1 MKTVFTFFC
10 LGLLFTVS
18 GQNYTPLSQAER
30 DLIGNASDTSMRVLQ
45 LTAHEDSLILKSVS
59 HDIDPEDPSTRTLAQ
74 RMLLS
79 VIKTG
84 GVGIAA
90 PQVGINRR
98 LILVQR
104 FDKVGFPFE
113 VFINPRILWASGL
126 YQSGPEGDL
135 SFEER
140 ADVKRNYIVQIE
152 YENPDGETISEIL
165 EGFTAVIYQHERDH
179 LDGILLTDRAQSF
192 SEENFHEVNSGLY
205 RLTAE

>member
-1 MKTVFTFFC
+1 MKTVFAFFC
-10 LGLLFTVS
+10 IGLLFTIN
-18 GQNYTPLSQAER
+18 GQEYTPLSQAEK
-30 DLIGNASDTSMRVLQ
+30 DLIGETSNTSMRVLQ
-45 LTAHEDSLILKSVS
+45 LTEPADSIVLKSFS
-59 HDIDPEDPSTRTLAQ
+59 EDIDPADPYTQTLAR

-79 VIKTG
+79 VMETG

-90 PQVGINRR
+90 PQVGINRK

-104 FDKVGFPFE
+104 FDKPGLPFE
-113 VFINPRILWASGL
+113 VFINPRTLWASDL

-140 ADVKRNYIVQIE
+140 ANVLRSYIVQIE
-152 YENPDGETISEIL
+152 YENAEGETLNEIL

-192 SEENFHEVNSGLY
+192 SEGDFHEVQSGLY
-205 RLTAE
+205 RLSDE